1 MPVRSSVWHMVIAM
15 HVLAIDVTCIICAFQ
30 KASGIKHPWAV
41 ILASKRNLD
50 IEEFEI

>member
-1 MPVRSSVWHMVIAM
+1 MVIAM
-15 HVLAIDVTCIICAFQ
+15 HMLAIDVTYNIICAFQ
-30 KASGIKHPWAV
+30 KASGIKHRAV